1 MIRTSLIIAAAGLV
15 LTLICLGGA
24 FALGGRDL
32 ANNNW
37 IWTLGD
43 GHGESVRFERVQN
56 SDGRDAGPEVTRTL
70 IWDGTDTLVMDFGG
84 DVEYVQG
91 ETAGV
96 TVTGAENL
104 VDRVE
109 ITQGR
114 IRLKDGE
121 DQVYVNWGDGG
132 LRAWSPRDRLR
143 VVVTAPDVT
152 RFRLNG
158 SGHMDIRA
166 YDQDQMDL
174 GISGSGEIEA
184 EGRTRALTLDLSG
197 SGEVDLEALELAD
210 ADVTV
215 SGSGEARLGPTGRA
229 AVAISGSGDVTLTR
243 RPESLDSR
251 VSGSGDIRQP

>member
-32 ANNNW
+32 AAHGW
-37 IWTLGD
+37 SWTVFDRD
-43 GHGESVRFERVQN
+43 GHPVRFERVRN
-56 SDGRDAGPEVTRTL
+56 ADAHSTGPEVTRTL
-70 IWDGTDTLVMDFGG
+70 AWDGTDTLVMDFDG

-91 ETAGV
+91 DTAGV
-96 TVTGAENL
+96 TVTGPEGL

-121 DQVYVNWGDGG
+121 DQVYLSWDDGG
-132 LRAWSPRDRLR
+132 LRGWSPRDDLR
-143 VVVTAPDVT
+143 IVVTAPDVT

-158 SGHMDIRA
+158 SGHIDIRA

-184 EGRTRALTLDLSG
+184 EGRARALALDISG
-197 SGEVDLEALELAD
+197 SGEVDLDTLELAD

-243 RPESLDSR
+243 RPASLDSR
-251 VSGSGDIRQP
+251 ISGSGDIRQP

>member
-15 LTLICLGGA
+15 LTLVCLGGA

-32 ANNNW
+32 AAHGW
-37 IWTLGD
+37 SWTVFD
-43 GHGESVRFERVQN
+43 REGHPIRFERVRN
-56 SDGRDAGPEVTRTL
+56 AEAHNAGPEVTRTL
-70 IWDGTDTLVMDFGG
+70 AWDGTDSLVVDFGG

-91 ETAGV
+91 SPAGV
-96 TVTGAENL
+96 TVTGPETL
-104 VDRVE
+104 VERIE

-121 DQVYVNWGDGG
+121 EQVYLSWDDGG
-132 LRAWSPRDRLR
+132 LRGWSPRDDLR
-143 VVVTAPDVT
+143 IVVTAPDVT

-158 SGHMDIRA
+158 SGHIDIRA

-184 EGRTRALTLDLSG
+184 EGRTRALTLDISG

>member
-32 ANNNW
+32 AAHGW
-37 IWTLGD
+37 SWTIFDRD
-43 GHGESVRFERVQN
+43 GHPIRFERVRN
-56 SDGRDAGPEVTRTL
+56 ADAHNAGPEVTRTL
-70 IWDGTDTLVMDFGG
+70 AWDGTDSLVVDFGG

-91 ETAGV
+91 ATAGV
-96 TVTGAENL
+96 TVTGPEAL
-104 VDRVE
+104 VDRIE

-121 DQVYVNWGDGG
+121 EQVYLSWDDGG
-132 LRAWSPRDRLR
+132 LRGWSPRDDLR
-143 VVVTAPDVT
+143 IVVIAPDVT

-158 SGHMDIRA
+158 SGHIDIRA

-184 EGRTRALTLDLSG
+184 EGRTRVLTLDISG
-197 SGEVDLEALELAD
+197 SGEVDLEALELTD

-243 RPESLDSR
+243 RPESLDSQI
-251 VSGSGDIRQP
+251 SGSGDIRQP

>member
-15 LTLICLGGA
+15 LTLVCLGGA

-32 ANNNW
+32 AAHGW
-37 IWTLGD
+37 SWTILDRD
-43 GHGESVRFERVQN
+43 GHPIRFERVRN
-56 SDGRDAGPEVTRTL
+56 ADARNAGPEVTRTL
-70 IWDGTDTLVMDFGG
+70 AWDGGQTLVLDFGG
-84 DVEYVQG
+84 DVEYIQG
-91 ETAGV
+91 SQAGV
-96 TVTGAENL
+96 TVTGPEAL

-109 ITQGR
+109 ITGGR
-114 IRLKDGE
+114 IRLKEGE
-121 DQVYVNWGDGG
+121 EQVFLSWDEGG
-132 LRAWSPRDRLR
+132 LRGWSPRDHLR

-152 RFRLNG
+152 RFRVNG
-158 SGHMDIRA
+158 SGHLDIRA

-184 EGRTRALTLDLSG
+184 EGRTRALTLDISG
-197 SGEVDLEALELAD
+197 SGEVDLEALDLAD

-243 RPESLDSR
+243 RPERLDSR
-251 VSGSGDIRQP
+251 VSGSGNIRQP

>member
-15 LTLICLGGA
+15 LTLVCLGGA

-32 ANNNW
+32 ALNNW
-37 IWTLGD
+37 IWTIDD
-43 GHGESVRFERVQN
+43 GHGESVRFERVRQ
-56 SDGRDAGPEVTRTL
+56 DEARGAAPEVTRTL
-70 IWDGTDTLVMDFGG
+70 AWDGTDTLVMDFGG

-91 ETAGV
+91 GTAGV
-96 TVTGAENL
+96 TVTGAEDL
-104 VDRVE
+104 VDRLE

-132 LRAWSPRDRLR
+132 IRAWSPRDRLK
-143 VVVTAPDVT
+143 VVVTAPGVT
-152 RFRLNG
+152 RFRVNG

-166 YDQDQMDL
+166 YDHDQINL

-184 EGRTRALTLDLSG
+184 EGRTRAVTLDISG

-215 SGSGEARLGPTGRA
+215 SGSGKARLGPTGRA
-229 AVAISGSGDVTLTR
+229 AVAISGSGDVILTR

-251 VSGSGDIRQP
+251 VSGSGNIRQP

>member
-37 IWTLGD
+37 IWTLRD
-43 GHGESVRFERVQN
+43 GHGESVRFERVRN
-56 SDGRDAGPEVTRTL
+56 NDGRDAGPEVTRTL
-70 IWDGTDTLVMDFGG
+70 SWDGTDTLVLDFGG

-91 ETAGV
+91 DTAGV

-104 VDRVE
+104 VDRIE

-121 DQVYVNWGDGG
+121 DQVYVSWDDGG
-132 LRAWSPRDRLR
+132 LRGWRPRDDLR
-143 VVVTAPDVT
+143 IVVTAPAVT

-158 SGHMDIRA
+158 SGHLDIRA

-184 EGRTRALTLDLSG
+184 EGRTRALTLDISG

>member
-15 LTLICLGGA
+15 LTLVCLGGA

-32 ANNNW
+32 AAHGW
-37 IWTLGD
+37 SWTVFDRD
-43 GHGESVRFERVQN
+43 GHPIRFERVQSADAHN
-56 SDGRDAGPEVTRTL
+56 AGPEVTRTL
-70 IWDGTDTLVMDFGG
+70 AWDGTDSLVVDFGG

-121 DQVYVNWGDGG
+121 DQVYLSWDDGG
-132 LRAWSPRDRLR
+132 LRGWSPRDDLR
-143 VVVTAPDVT
+143 IVVTAPDVT

-158 SGHMDIRA
+158 SGYIGIRA
-166 YDQDQMDL
+166 YDHDQMDL

-184 EGRTRALTLDLSG
+184 EGRTRALTLDISG

>member
-15 LTLICLGGA
+15 LTLVCLGGA

-32 ANNNW
+32 AAHGW
-37 IWTLGD
+37 SWTVFD
-43 GHGESVRFERVQN
+43 REGHPIRFERVRN
-56 SDGRDAGPEVTRTL
+56 AEAHNAGPEVTRTL
-70 IWDGTDTLVMDFGG
+70 AWDGTDSLVVDFGG

-91 ETAGV
+91 SAAGV
-96 TVTGAENL
+96 TVTGPETL
-104 VDRVE
+104 VERIE

-121 DQVYVNWGDGG
+121 EQVYLSWDDGG
-132 LRAWSPRDRLR
+132 LRGWSPRDDLR
-143 VVVTAPDVT
+143 IVVTAPDVT
-152 RFRLNG
+152 RFRLNS
-158 SGHMDIRA
+158 SGHIDIRA

-184 EGRTRALTLDLSG
+184 EGRTRALTLDISG

>member
-32 ANNNW
+32 AAHGW
-37 IWTLGD
+37 SWTVFDRD
-43 GHGESVRFERVQN
+43 GHPIRFERVRN
-56 SDGRDAGPEVTRTL
+56 ADAHTAGPEVTRTL
-70 IWDGTDTLVMDFGG
+70 AWDGDETLVLDFGG

-91 ETAGV
+91 DTAGV
-96 TVTGAENL
+96 TVTGPQAL

-109 ITQGR
+109 VSGGR
-114 IRLKDGE
+114 IHLKEGE
-121 DQVYVNWGDGG
+121 DQVFVSWDDGG
-132 LRAWSPRDRLR
+132 LRGWSPRDQLR
-143 VVVTAPDVT
+143 VVVTAPGVT
-152 RFRLNG
+152 RFRVEG

-174 GISGSGEIEA
+174 DISGSGEIEA
-184 EGRTRALTLDLSG
+184 KGRTRALTLNISG

-210 ADVTV
+210 ADVKV